1 MLSTRRHSFDF
12 NVKLKNRYRSR
23 GSHNSRGI
31 FPWIRHFRIHG
42 EKMAQPATSCSL
54 VSCVWQQSVLPQNA
68 TDRRTCFGYHVTE
81 HLLLR
86 TYANFRLFAFLWKLF
101 SVLKAVFLFNAK
113 QYRTEFDA
121 IFATPQTKKLCFFS
135 QRLVS
140 HYCLLTVKLC

>member
-1 MLSTRRHSFDF
+1 
-12 NVKLKNRYRSR
+12 
-23 GSHNSRGI
+23 
-31 FPWIRHFRIHG
+31 
-42 EKMAQPATSCSL
+42 MAQPATSCSL
-54 VSCVWQQSVLPQNA
+54 VSCVWQQSVRPQNA

-101 SVLKAVFLFNAK
+101 SVLKAVFLFNAL

-121 IFATPQTKKLCFFS
+121 IFTTPQTKKLCFFS

-140 HYCLLTVKLC
+140 HYCLLTVNSAKIVILRFCCAKILGYRMHSNFSTNFPTKDRIFLKKLCSL